1 MFLDRSSCSQHCILH
16 CTELESK
23 YIYINEWVHTFSWGQ
38 SRVSVRFCEETQV
51 VCHLALWLT
60 HCVYHNIVYLIVVG
74 LKITVCGAFMLLLL
88 REGWMVG
95 EKDCF
100 PTIFPLC
107 SYSCYCCVDILRS
120 LHLIFMYHI
129 YNNNKTNNHNYTTAL
144 EKHGLW
150 CVWQRLSRTRCC
162 QLSVAELLLAS
173 SEVC

>member
-1 MFLDRSSCSQHCILH
+1 M
-16 CTELESK
+16 
-23 YIYINEWVHTFSWGQ
+23 
-38 SRVSVRFCEETQV
+38 SVRFCEETQV

-129 YNNNKTNNHNYTTAL
+129 YNNNTTKQPQLHYSIRETWFMMCLAAI
-144 EKHGLW
+144 K
-150 CVWQRLSRTRCC
+150 QNKM
-162 QLSVAELLLAS
+162 LSVAELLLAS